1 MFPWLPHHSVCCAPA
16 VARAS
21 TERLNFPANFFLRKI
36 TLSFLD
42 LWNELQNTWLAGYC
56 RWEFEGKDQTCEI
69 NHFVIAFPGWAFV
82 ILLVAAWTRFW
93 TNQCWLHLLAAV
105 LLFTEILMIWRVEKK
120 CFRVKKREVMG
131 TLWTRIENLNGR
143 REQLETFVYF
153 RDVKCLKYLHSEN
166 IVKNERIPS
175 VPTVGLIIKKK
186 KG

>member
-1 MFPWLPHHSVCCAPA
+1 
-16 VARAS
+16 
-21 TERLNFPANFFLRKI
+21 
-36 TLSFLD
+36 
-42 LWNELQNTWLAGYC
+42 
-56 RWEFEGKDQTCEI
+56 
-69 NHFVIAFPGWAFV
+69 
-82 ILLVAAWTRFW
+82 
-93 TNQCWLHLLAAV
+93 
-105 LLFTEILMIWRVEKK
+105 
-120 CFRVKKREVMG
+120 MG